1 MIISYDLAPL
11 LVSMIPAATM
21 AMMLF
26 QITAFFLMETK
37 LNHLGCLY
45 RQQDWKLQVSLTHLP
60 SMPET
65 KLTLMAP
72 RSPPTANM
80 ETMRDQIIVMVCGGG
95 GSLCLSYQLLLMKL
109 CMNCGGSEKLFLK
122 DHRKKKKK
130 KDFPLTQ
137 PHSTSK
143 GERELK

>member
-37 LNHLGCLY
+37 LNHLECLY
-45 RQQDWKLQVSLTHLP
+45 RPQDRKLQVSLTHLP

-65 KLTLMAP
+65 KLTLMEP
-72 RSPPTANM
+72 RRPPTANM

-109 CMNCGGSEKLFLK
+109 CMNCGGSEKLLFK
-122 DHRKKKKK
+122 
-130 KDFPLTQ
+130 
-137 PHSTSK
+137 
-143 GERELK
+143 